1 MREGSVFEP
10 LDERR
15 KCTDYDK
22 KLQESRTRRTMNSCI
37 KLEQKVADL
46 EKRISTLEDI
56 VEKYRQ
62 SEIERLKAENK
73 AIMQQMCC
81 GFLKKEK

>member
-10 LDERR
+10 LYERR

-22 KLQESRTRRTMNSCI
+22 KLQESRNRRTMNSCI
-37 KLEQKVADL
+37 KLEKKFADL
-46 EKRISTLEDI
+46 EKRISALEDI
-56 VEKYRQ
+56 VETYRK

-73 AIMQQMCC
+73 AIMQQMYCSVVR
-81 GFLKKEK
+81 KEK

>member
-15 KCTDYDK
+15 KTIDYDK
-22 KLQESRTRRTMNSCI
+22 KLQERRSKRMLTSCAVLEEKVT
-37 KLEQKVADL
+37 KLEERLSKL
-46 EKRISTLEDI
+46 ENIIE
-56 VEKYRQ
+56 EYRQ

-81 GFLKKEK
+81 EFKGWE

>member
-22 KLQESRTRRTMNSCI
+22 NLQESRTRRTMDSCI
-37 KLEQKVADL
+37 KLEKMVNDL

-56 VEKYRQ
+56 VETYRQ

-73 AIMQQMCC
+73 AIMQQMYCSVV
-81 GFLKKEK
+81 KKEK

>member
-10 LDERR
+10 LDERK
-15 KCTDYDK
+15 KCTYYDK

-37 KLEQKVADL
+37 KLEKKVVDL

-56 VEKYRQ
+56 IETYRQ

-73 AIMQQMCC
+73 AIIQQMYCSVV
-81 GFLKKEK
+81 KKEK

>member
-22 KLQESRTRRTMNSCI
+22 NLQENRTRRTKNSCI
-37 KLEQKVADL
+37 KLEKKIADL
-46 EKRISTLEDI
+46 EKRISALEDI
-56 VEKYRQ
+56 IETYRQ

-73 AIMQQMCC
+73 AIMQQMYCSVVR
-81 GFLKKEK
+81 KEK